1 MNVFTFWFGR
11 CIISLNSLR
20 VSSIMRYNV
29 YGVSD
34 WPEELGKLF
43 IIFENK
49 EFDSVEDARLAARQ
63 AYDEHLDVIVKEV
76 KDDLWI

>member
-1 MNVFTFWFGR
+1 
-11 CIISLNSLR
+11 
-20 VSSIMRYNV
+20 MRYNV
-29 YGVSD
+29 YGVSS

-49 EFDSVEDARLAARQ
+49 EFDSVEDAKSAAIQ

>member
-1 MNVFTFWFGR
+1 
-11 CIISLNSLR
+11 
-20 VSSIMRYNV
+20 MRYNV
-29 YGVSD
+29 YGVSY

-49 EFDSVEDARLAARQ
+49 EFDSVEDARSAARY

-76 KDDLWI
+76 KDELWI

>member
-1 MNVFTFWFGR
+1 
-11 CIISLNSLR
+11 
-20 VSSIMRYNV
+20 MRYNV

-49 EFDSVEDARLAARQ
+49 EFDSVEDARSAARH